1 MIKVSL
7 KKNAV
12 IATALLSVLCL
23 GAAVYAK
30 QKLYDKIVA
39 VVDKKVITFRQA
51 AELME
56 PYRQKWESKKTSDER
71 IAARQKMYLEILDIL
86 VGETLID
93 SEVEKAKIKITDD
106 EVDAAIKKMMEKNE
120 VPDLQTF
127 KERIE
132 KGRGE
137 SFEDF
142 KEWLT
147 TQIKRQRFLSFKIG
161 RQVKV
166 DEDEIKAEY
175 KTIADNEAKKL
186 SCDFT
191 LISISADTNEK
202 KNTAALRIIQGFK
215 KGSSLA
221 DALAMIK
228 DKKLNAEKGLVFDYQ
243 TEKAIGAIKTV
254 DGKQEA
260 FSLDGQTQLSQETLA
275 STVILRFSGYK
286 ETTENLRKEYV
297 EACSDAEEGAAYAKP
312 LKVADNVFAFILN
325 SKQKGEPPD
334 YDKLRDKLFNEI
346 YSRRV
351 DQMTNRFIEGL
362 KSKAVIRIIVD
373 SPDEFFDQ

>member
-1 MIKVSL
+1 
-7 KKNAV
+7 
-12 IATALLSVLCL
+12 
-23 GAAVYAK
+23 
-30 QKLYDKIVA
+30 
-39 VVDKKVITFRQA
+39 
-51 AELME
+51 
-56 PYRQKWESKKTSDER
+56 
-71 IAARQKMYLEILDIL
+71 
-86 VGETLID
+86 
-93 SEVEKAKIKITDD
+93 
-106 EVDAAIKKMMEKNE
+106 MEKNE